1 MSSAE
6 TRLDEYGFTCLFCSD
21 EERQLGKVRSEKEE
35 GEEGESEE
43 EEKKEEGEK
52 EEEEEEEEEEEK
64 KGRNLFFN

>member
-52 EEEEEEEEEEEK
+52 EEEEEP
-64 KGRNLFFN
+64 R